1 MHSKNISIS
10 QSNARFRLEVA
21 FTSPSFVP
29 DEIAFSAKAKNSSGD
44 ISYTGII
51 ISDPK
56 LESCPIS
63 SAYKMNWNRSFISLI
78 SSMSTSLYY
87 FKRLNAS
94 FIAST
99 VFNVECFFWK
109 AKPLFP
115 HAPYEGTY
123 PPPVLFR
130 WYSLSDKDMPDLV
143 PMWRNRKIHKLLSLE
158 K

>member
-1 MHSKNISIS
+1 MHSKIISIS

-63 SAYKMNWNRSFISLI
+63 SACKMNWNRSFISL
-78 SSMSTSLYY
+78 MSTSLYY

-99 VFNVECFFWK
+99 VFNVECFF
-109 AKPLFP
+109 
-115 HAPYEGTY
+115 
-123 PPPVLFR
+123 
-130 WYSLSDKDMPDLV
+130 
-143 PMWRNRKIHKLLSLE
+143 
-158 K
+158 

>member
-56 LESCPIS
+56 LAAGSKS
-63 SAYKMNWNRSFISLI
+63 SACKMNWSRSFISLI
-78 SSMSTSLYY
+78 SSIFTSLYY
-87 FKRLNAS
+87 FKSFNVS
-94 FIAST
+94 FITSVGFTA
-99 VFNVECFFWK
+99 ECFLRT

-130 WYSLSDKDMPDLV
+130 WYSLWDKDMPDLA